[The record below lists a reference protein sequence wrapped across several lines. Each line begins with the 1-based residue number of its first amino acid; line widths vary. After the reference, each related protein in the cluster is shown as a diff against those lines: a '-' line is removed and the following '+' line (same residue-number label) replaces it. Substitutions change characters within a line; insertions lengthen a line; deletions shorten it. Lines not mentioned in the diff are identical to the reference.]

1 MISKV
6 FILIS
11 FGIYIVLAS
20 WNVSQKDSHFLIE
33 RLFKLSFL
41 VKRLIEFIFKGG
53 CNYELL

>member
-11 FGIYIVLAS
+11 LGIYIVLAS

-33 RLFKLSFL
+33 RLFKILKHLYCHLF
-41 VKRLIEFIFKGG
+41 
-53 CNYELL
+53 Y